1 MVLSQDQLTMSCI
14 LPIPNNIGD
23 SCKSPLTTVFLPI
36 FEQKCMNAT
45 SNNLRLAVLIDA
57 DNTFKVIDLI
67 DQLFEEISK
76 FGDASIRRIYGDWT
90 QNQLSRWKEILPKH
104 AIQPIQQY
112 ANTKGKNAT
121 DSALI
126 IDAMDLLYTAPLDGF
141 CIVSSDSDFTR
152 LAIRLR
158 ESGKLVYGFGEKK
171 TPESLQA
178 ACNEF
183 KYFEILPQNEQ
194 ANSDED
200 VVKQASDVSEKP
212 KVNTKKKAPKTT
224 AMSSELSA
232 TPDTKKSS
240 KELAGDTKLVSL
252 IRSAIEALS
261 DDNGFAYM
269 GEVKKHIVKNFS
281 AFDSRNYGYAKFS
294 DLIKTIGLFEADIQN
309 QRIKDKR
316 KNK

>member
-1 MVLSQDQLTMSCI
+1 MSA
-14 LPIPNNIGD
+14 D
-23 SCKSPLTTVFLPI
+23 S
-36 FEQKCMNAT
+36 
-45 SNNLRLAVLIDA
+45 SNPRLAVLIDA
-57 DNTFKVIDLI
+57 DNTFKVIDIL
-67 DQLFEEISK
+67 DELFEEISK
-76 FGDASIRRIYGDWT
+76 FGDASVRRIYGDWT
-90 QNQLSRWKEILPKH
+90 QNQLSRWKEMLPKH

-152 LAIRLR
+152 LAIRFR

-183 KYFEILPQNEQ
+183 KYFEILSQN
-194 ANSDED
+194 
-200 VVKQASDVSEKP
+200 KQVESESNLAARTT
-212 KVNTKKKAPKTT
+212 NTSGKSKAGLEKKTQKSETS
-224 AMSSELSA
+224 SSESV
-232 TPDTKKSS
+232 TITVTKKSP
-240 KELAGDTKLVSL
+240 KELARDTKLVSL

-261 DDNGFAYM
+261 DEDGFAHM

-281 AFDSRNYGYAKFS
+281 AFDSRNYGYSKFS
-294 DLIKTIGLFEADIQN
+294 DLIKTIGLFEVDTQN
-309 QRIKDKR
+309 QRIRDKR
-316 KNK
+316 KK

>member
-1 MVLSQDQLTMSCI
+1 MSDG
-14 LPIPNNIGD
+14 NNN
-23 SCKSPLTTVFLPI
+23 P
-36 FEQKCMNAT
+36 
-45 SNNLRLAVLIDA
+45 RLAVLIDA
-57 DNTFKVIDLI
+57 DNTFMVIDIL
-67 DQLFEEISK
+67 DELFEEISK
-76 FGDASIRRIYGDWT
+76 FGDASVRRIYGDWT
-90 QNQLSRWKEILPKH
+90 QNKLNRWKEILPKH

-152 LAIRLR
+152 LAIRFR

-183 KYFEILPQNEQ
+183 KYFEILSQNKQVDSE
-194 ANSDED
+194 NSPSAQMEE
-200 VVKQASDVSEKP
+200 AFGKP
-212 KVNTKKKAPKTT
+212 KAGQRKKTT
-224 AMSSELSA
+224 KSVIAASEA
-232 TPDTKKSS
+232 ATTPDTRKSS
-240 KELAGDTKLVSL
+240 KELARDTKLVSL

-261 DDNGFAYM
+261 DEDGFAHM

-281 AFDSRNYGYAKFS
+281 AFDSRNYGYTKFS
-294 DLIKTIGLFEADIQN
+294 DLIKTIGLFEVDTQN

-316 KNK
+316 KK

>member
-1 MVLSQDQLTMSCI
+1 MSA
-14 LPIPNNIGD
+14 D
-23 SCKSPLTTVFLPI
+23 S
-36 FEQKCMNAT
+36 
-45 SNNLRLAVLIDA
+45 SNPRLAVLIDA
-57 DNTFKVIDLI
+57 DNTFKVIDIL
-67 DQLFEEISK
+67 DELFEEISK
-76 FGDASIRRIYGDWT
+76 FGDASVRRIYGDWT
-90 QNQLSRWKEILPKH
+90 QNQLSRWKEMLPKH

-152 LAIRLR
+152 LAIRFR

-183 KYFEILPQNEQ
+183 KYFEILSQN
-194 ANSDED
+194 
-200 VVKQASDVSEKP
+200 KQVESESNP
-212 KVNTKKKAPKTT
+212 AAQTTNTSGKSKAGLEKKTQKSETS
-224 AMSSELSA
+224 SSESA
-232 TPDTKKSS
+232 TITVTKRSP
-240 KELAGDTKLVSL
+240 KELARDTKLVSL

-261 DDNGFAYM
+261 DEDGFAHM

-281 AFDSRNYGYAKFS
+281 AFDSRNYGYSKFS
-294 DLIKTIGLFEADIQN
+294 DLIKTIGLFEVDTQN
-309 QRIKDKR
+309 QRIMDKR
-316 KNK
+316 KK

>member
-1 MVLSQDQLTMSCI
+1 
-14 LPIPNNIGD
+14 
-23 SCKSPLTTVFLPI
+23 
-36 FEQKCMNAT
+36 MNAE
-45 SNNLRLAVLIDA
+45 NQNPRLAILIDA
-57 DNTFKVIDLI
+57 DNTFKVIDII
-67 DQLFEEISK
+67 DELFEEISK
-76 FGDASIRRIYGDWT
+76 FGDASVRRIYGDWT
-90 QNQLSRWKEILPKH
+90 QNQMSRWKEILPKH

-152 LAIRLR
+152 LAIRFR

-183 KYFEILPQNEQ
+183 KYFEILSQNKQLEGENNLATQ
-194 ANSDED
+194 ANDATETSQAN
-200 VVKQASDVSEKP
+200 VQKQTAKIA
-212 KVNTKKKAPKTT
+212 AP
-224 AMSSELSA
+224 ANDAAA
-232 TPDTKKSS
+232 TPGTRKSS
-240 KELAGDTKLVSL
+240 KELAMDAKLVSL

-261 DDNGFAYM
+261 DEEGFAHM

-294 DLIKTIGLFEADIQN
+294 DLIKTIGLFEIDSQR

-316 KNK
+316 KK